1 MNEVKK
7 ISNNKI
13 RNKVAIHF
21 SKRRKEIRIE
31 NLGGEGKRQVYS
43 GGSSV
48 ILISS
53 KRGERCLLCKN
64 KEKPT
69 KITGRFVEGYA
80 DISEYIK
87 NEIGDELFV
96 ENNYHVEDVTFNHD
110 IGMYVGRD
118 KLKPLQSP
126 EFLQLEVEVDIDVD
140 DDDDHGEVYLTG
152 TFYFKLK
159 APRPD
164 TIVNENKDYLDD
176 KTVNENNGFSEM
188 DGDYILIETPDERH
202 FNGEKLDES
211 QGEERTHD
219 DIDYEDDPEEY

>member
-1 MNEVKK
+1 M
-7 ISNNKI
+7 
-13 RNKVAIHF
+13 
-21 SKRRKEIRIE
+21 
-31 NLGGEGKRQVYS
+31 
-43 GGSSV
+43 
-48 ILISS
+48 
-53 KRGERCLLCKN
+53 
-64 KEKPT
+64 
-69 KITGRFVEGYA
+69 
-80 DISEYIK
+80 
-87 NEIGDELFV
+87 
-96 ENNYHVEDVTFNHD
+96 
-110 IGMYVGRD
+110 
-118 KLKPLQSP
+118 
-126 EFLQLEVEVDIDVD
+126 
-140 DDDDHGEVYLTG
+140 YLTG